1 MRLGVLFLLLW
12 FSNELIAQKQQDSI
26 PVLQEVSVQGN
37 FEKQFLPGNNIILPK
52 AKTIDFYSGENISEV
67 LKQNSSIYFKEYG
80 NGMLTTIAFRGTS
93 ASQTSVLWNNFNINS
108 FTLGQTDF
116 SLIPVHAISE
126 ISIIPGSGSSMG
138 GNGAFGGAVLLENP
152 LQFNLGHQLFVGQQ
166 IGSFS
171 QFNSN
176 LSANGSNGKWAYGTK
191 LYWGK
196 AENDFEILQTGEKQ
210 DNANFESWGINQS
223 IGYKINDTDKLKL
236 AIWYHDNFRE
246 IQPPIGS
253 SRDLNEQT
261 DHNLRTHLNYE
272 RNGAKSNLNIGTG
285 YFMDEM
291 DYRLDQAIS
300 YYKVNR
306 WESFVDY
313 KYHFSYNHHVK
324 LSTRHNHIEAQN
336 QSYESGGAT
345 EERYSFGALFKGKIW
360 RDMDYAFHLRQQLVP
375 GVNIPISPYVGIS
388 SQIIEADNHQLNL
401 KLNTS
406 YNYRLPTLNDRFWNE
421 AGRPGLNSE
430 TSWNKEATVSSQHN
444 WNVIKSTFSI
454 TAYHNQVDNWIQWIP
469 DTNNQ
474 WRPRNI
480 KEVLARGIET
490 SASVEF
496 PIASQLKFEANAQY
510 SFTKSTVLKS
520 EGNQN
525 EIGKQLIYTPLHKA
539 NSSASIN
546 WKEFSLDVFQQWT
559 GKVYTTNSN
568 SNVFALEPFLLTDL
582 GLNWKSNLWQLSA
595 TAKNLF
601 NQEYFLYSG
610 YAMPGRNYQIS
621 ITRKFKFNYHEQKLQ
636 QFISTTNTCI
646 SYFSLQ

>member
-1 MRLGVLFLLLW
+1 MRLGILFLLLW
-12 FSNELIAQKQQDSI
+12 FSNELWSQKQQDSI
-26 PVLQEVSVQGN
+26 PVLQEISVQGN
-37 FEKQFLPGNNIILPK
+37 FEKQFLPGNNIIFPK
-52 AKTIDFYSGENISEV
+52 ANTIDFYGGNNINEV

-152 LQFNLGHQLFVGQQ
+152 LQFTSGHQLSLGQQ
-166 IGSFS
+166 IGSYG

-176 LSANGSNGKWAYGTK
+176 LSAKGSNDQWAYITK

-210 DNANFESWGINQS
+210 DNARFERWGINQN
-223 IGYKINDTDKLKL
+223 IGYKISSQDQLKL

-253 SRDLNEQT
+253 YRDINEQT

-272 RNGAKSNLNIGTG
+272 RNGEKSKLNIGTG
-285 YFMDEM
+285 FFMDEM
-291 DYRLDQAIS
+291 DYRLGQAIS

-306 WESFVDY
+306 LESFADY
-313 KYHFSYNHHVK
+313 KFHFTKKHQVK
-324 LSTRHNHIEAQN
+324 LSARHNHIDAQN
-336 QSYESGGAT
+336 QSYEAGRAT
-345 EERYSFGALFKGKIW
+345 EERYSFGALFKGEVLKNL
-360 RDMDYAFHLRQQLVP
+360 DYAFHLRQQLVP
-375 GVNIPISPYVGIS
+375 GVTIPISPYAGIS
-388 SQIIEADNHQLNL
+388 TQLLKSENHRLNL
-401 KLNTS
+401 KLNSS
-406 YNYRLPTLNDRFWNE
+406 YNYRLPTLNDRYWNE
-421 AGRPGLNSE
+421 AGRPELNSE
-430 TSWNKEATVSSQHN
+430 TSWNNEVTLTSQYV
-444 WNVIKSTFSI
+444 WNELKSNFSI

-490 SASVEF
+490 SASTVF
-496 PIASQLKFEANAQY
+496 PIVSDLKFEVDGQY
-510 SFTKSTVLKS
+510 SFTKSTVIES

-539 NSSASIN
+539 NASASII
-546 WKEFSLDVFQQWT
+546 WREFSMDVFQQWT
-559 GKVYTTNSN
+559 GKVFTTNSN
-568 SNVFALEPFLLTDL
+568 SDVYALDAFLLNDL
-582 GLNWKSNLWQLSA
+582 GFKWNHKTWTTSA
-595 TAKNLF
+595 QVKNLF
-601 NQEYFLYSG
+601 NKSYQLYSG
-610 YAMPGRNYQIS
+610 YAMPGRNYQLTIQYK
-621 ITRKFKFNYHEQKLQ
+621 INIKK
-636 QFISTTNTCI
+636 
-646 SYFSLQ
+646 